1 MPKVG
6 KMIVDDL
13 RAAIMLLTRLP
24 VWSAKAGGAPNLS
37 RSAWVYPMVGTLV
50 GSIGGATLLAA
61 EAMGIN
67 TAVSV
72 LIMMT
77 VMTLA
82 TGAFHEDGLADT
94 ADGIGGGWTKERKLE
109 IMRDSRI
116 GTYGTVAL
124 LLSLG
129 LRAAA
134 LISIADVVL
143 IILASVM
150 AATVSRAGIV
160 VLLFFMAP
168 ARSDGMGTV
177 AENPPVLSVVVALVF
192 AMLTTQIIP
201 YGIMASITGAIGLFI
216 VFWLGKK
223 HLGGYTGDLLGAG
236 QQISEIFILVSLSTL
251 LQQSG

>member
-1 MPKVG
+1 MLRVG
-6 KMIVDDL
+6 KIIVDDL
-13 RAAIMLLTRLP
+13 RAAFMLLTRLP
-24 VWSAKAGGAPNLS
+24 VWSAKDGGAPNLS
-37 RSAWVYPMVGTLV
+37 RSAWAYPLVGTLV
-50 GSIGGATLLAA
+50 GSIGGATLLAS
-61 EAMGIN
+61 EAIGIN
-67 TAVSV
+67 IAVSV

-77 VMTLA
+77 AMTLA

-94 ADGIGGGWTKERKLE
+94 VDGIGGGWTKERKLE

-129 LRAAA
+129 IRAAA
-134 LISIADVVL
+134 LVSIGDAVL

-160 VLLFFMAP
+160 ILLFVMAP

-177 AENPPVLSVVVALVF
+177 AENPPVLSVVVALFF
-192 AMLTTQIIP
+192 AILTTQIIP
-201 YGIMASITGAIGLFI
+201 HGIMASIAGGVGLFV
-216 VFWLGKK
+216 VFCLGKK
-223 HLGGYTGDLLGAG
+223 HLDGYTGDLLGAG

-251 LQQSG
+251 LL